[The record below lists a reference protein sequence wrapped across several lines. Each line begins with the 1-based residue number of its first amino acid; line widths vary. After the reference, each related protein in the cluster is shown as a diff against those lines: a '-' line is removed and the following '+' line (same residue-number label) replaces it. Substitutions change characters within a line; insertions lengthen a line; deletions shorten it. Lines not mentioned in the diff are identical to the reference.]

1 MSCPSSLLTP
11 AGESGHAGIV
21 DRIQALI
28 GFRQELPQ
36 KIIHLSTPSKFV

>member
-1 MSCPSSLLTP
+1 MSCPSSLWTP
-11 AGESGHAGIV
+11 GEFGHAGIV